1 MLKEFTL
8 WWGENRCALTLKNY
22 NIRPCGWRAKSGKL
36 GVFPPCS
43 PICAKDIE
51 QHRNITDRPS
61 WPTSWPSPPDSL
73 SSSLHIMATV
83 SHSVSAVFHCQSMA
97 PANAHLEHTSPAYSQ
112 FPGPSIV
119 LICRKPPL
127 ILTLSAEVLVHH
139 NLLCFLL

>member
-22 NIRPCGWRAKSGKL
+22 NIGHVGDAPRVANL
-36 GVFPPCS
+36 VFPPRS

-51 QHRNITDRPS
+51 QHRNIIDRPS
-61 WPTSWPSPPDSL
+61 WPTSLSSSPDSL
-73 SSSLHIMATV
+73 SPSLHIMATV
-83 SHSVSAVFHCQSMA
+83 SHSVSAIFHFQSMA

-127 ILTLSAEVLVHH
+127 TLTLSPEVLVHH